1 MSRSTEVF
9 NLSQADD
16 VDYLDFASES
26 KSTTSTKP
34 AAGKPA
40 ATIIAKTKKK
50 AAYKPVRELPE
61 DYCSDVGPSIVSVE
75 SRDKKIPLKNVQEHQ
90 LLINCLN
97 AFAHSTRF
105 APILNEFGINIKD
118 LSKKTLSELK
128 ELRERVRACCAN
140 CGSSGGIVSTAA
152 LSMCSGL
159 EAAMPKRIMNLD
171 GYRSQIE
178 SNPEFA
184 ALCEMIEIDSGFKT
198 SMSPMQR
205 MAMCL
210 GTTAFSVA
218 GANKIK
224 AAAQDA
230 SASLLSSLKAQQQ
243 AAAVPAL
250 ASRPAVVKE
259 ATEEGEKV
267 RVY

>member
-1 MSRSTEVF
+1 MSSATEIF
-9 NLSQADD
+9 NLAGGDD
-16 VDYLDFASES
+16 EDYLNFASAKSNAQPATTRSAS
-26 KSTTSTKP
+26 KTV
-34 AAGKPA
+34 
-40 ATIIAKTKKK
+40 IAKTKKK
-50 AAYKPVRELPE
+50 AAYKPMKDLPD
-61 DYCSDVGPSIVSVE
+61 DYDTSIVHSNKE
-75 SRDKKIPLKNVQEHQ
+75 ETKKIPLKNVQEHQ
-90 LLINCLN
+90 LLINSLH
-97 AFAHSTRF
+97 AFATSARF
-105 APILNEFGINIKD
+105 APVLNDFGIKIKD
-118 LSKKTLSELK
+118 LSKKSLSELK

-140 CGSSGGIVSTAA
+140 SGSSGGIVSTAA
-152 LSMCSGL
+152 LSMCAGL

-171 GYRSQIE
+171 GYRNQIE